1 MSAEYKTL
9 AAVLKELRAGMVNS
23 SKGDVM
29 PPNFFEMGQRVNA
42 KKYIEVLD
50 TVMMPWKEA
59 VAGESPITT
68 SRTESLPTQPTSH
81 RTG

>member
-9 AAVLKELRAGMVNS
+9 AAVLKELRAGRVNS

-29 PPNFFEMGQRVNA
+29 PPNFFEMGQRANA

-50 TVMMPWKEA
+50 TVMMP
-59 VAGESPITT
+59 
-68 SRTESLPTQPTSH
+68 
-81 RTG
+81 